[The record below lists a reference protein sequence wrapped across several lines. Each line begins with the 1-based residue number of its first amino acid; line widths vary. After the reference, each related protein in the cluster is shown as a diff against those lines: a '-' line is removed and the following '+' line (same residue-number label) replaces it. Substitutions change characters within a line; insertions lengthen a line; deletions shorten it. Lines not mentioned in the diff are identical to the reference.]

1 MPTTPNPDLL
11 AALDPGVLAELAH
24 MQRNGRPGFMQR
36 VIELYLRTAAE
47 LIGEL
52 ETASVKN
59 EPAMLFR
66 ASHTLKPCSATVGAI
81 SLAALCEA
89 LEGMARSGFVP
100 DATACVARI
109 KAEYRR
115 VEAALTSSTIPVD

>member
-1 MPTTPNPDLL
+1 
-11 AALDPGVLAELAH
+11 
-24 MQRNGRPGFMQR
+24 MQR

-59 EPAMLFR
+59 QPAVLFR

-100 DATACVARI
+100 DPTACVTAI

-115 VEAALTSSTIPVD
+115 VEAALTSSTIPAD